1 MGCVRPHPRHVA
13 SWSIAGAAAAGCAA
27 APPRCVVLL
36 MQACRGPPPQRTNA
50 RAPPPPERPRCAPP
64 QPPLTP
70 APHPAAAAT
79 LTGDYLLMLVAM
91 TFNVGLFAAVIAGFA
106 AGALLFGHNAQRAV
120 AGGALLGPRDA
131 PCCSNT

>member
-1 MGCVRPHPRHVA
+1 
-13 SWSIAGAAAAGCAA
+13 
-27 APPRCVVLL
+27 
-36 MQACRGPPPQRTNA
+36 
-50 RAPPPPERPRCAPP
+50 
-64 QPPLTP
+64 
-70 APHPAAAAT
+70 
-79 LTGDYLLMLVAM
+79 MLVAM

>member
-1 MGCVRPHPRHVA
+1 MPGPAPRPRASSACAPCPRL
-13 SWSIAGAAAAGCAA
+13 S
-27 APPRCVVLL
+27 PR
-36 MQACRGPPPQRTNA
+36 
-50 RAPPPPERPRCAPP
+50 PPPPPPPPGGPPPP